1 MLKACFHKQ
10 FKKDLKHCK
19 KIGHNIELI
28 KEVIELLISEKHLDK
43 KLKAGLNVIVNP
55 DVVGAKYYKKKYNAT
70 AIFLMPVCLT
80 KAFPIAKAT
89 SSLNSEG

>member
-43 KLKAGLNVIVNP
+43 KFRLHKLAGVYVGRHECHIAP
-55 DVVGAKYYKKKYNAT
+55 DWLL
-70 AIFLMPVCLT
+70 IFKLEKNIIIFERTGSHSNLF
-80 KAFPIAKAT
+80 K
-89 SSLNSEG
+89 